1 LARSRAQMMMKTV
14 NVECFF
20 LFKFGTG
27 DDEKFIINVTEFVD
41 SKAFAGGSA
50 SGSGEGDG
58 KQQQQQQQQ
67 PGTPVEALSSSV
79 RNYIKAT
86 ARCFVDVVLFVPR
99 CVKYVISISLDEKGG
114 AAAAPGKA

>member
-1 LARSRAQMMMKTV
+1 MMMKTV

-41 SKAFAGGSA
+41 SKAFAGGS
-50 SGSGEGDG
+50 GGDGDG
-58 KQQQQQQQQ
+58 KQQ

-79 RNYIKAT
+79 RNCIKAMG
-86 ARCFVDVVLFVPR
+86 RCFVDMVLFVPR
-99 CVKYVISISLDEKGG
+99 CVKYVISISPDEKGG
-114 AAAAPGKA
+114 AAAAPRKA